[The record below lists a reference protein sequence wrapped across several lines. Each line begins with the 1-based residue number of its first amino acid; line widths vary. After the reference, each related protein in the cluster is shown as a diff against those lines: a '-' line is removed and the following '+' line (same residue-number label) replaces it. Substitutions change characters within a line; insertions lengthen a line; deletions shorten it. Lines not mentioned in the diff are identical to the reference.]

1 MMRKCHLDTCPVGVA
16 TQNPELRQRFT
27 GKAEH
32 VVNFFEFIAQEV
44 REHLAELGFRSIAE
58 AVGHAEVL
66 RTREAVEHWKAKG
79 LDLSPVLDSFR
90 AEGVTDGLRNTT
102 SQDHELEKH
111 FDNRLIPLAAPAI
124 ERAEPVRVQERVVN
138 TDRAVGTMLGYTVT
152 NALGTRE
159 LPDDTI
165 DVTLTGE
172 AGQSLGAFIPRGITL
187 RLEGDANDYTGKGLS
202 GGRIVVRP
210 PRDAAFTAHENVIAG
225 NVIGYGATSGEMF
238 FNGVVGE
245 RFLVRNSGATA
256 VVEGIGDHGCEY
268 MTGGVALVL
277 GETGRNFGA
286 GMSGG
291 VAYVLDL
298 DETDVNRQA
307 HANGDLQLGHLDGND
322 RELVLEL
329 LKRHGE
335 ETGSDFAA
343 TLLADPQ
350 HSLTRF
356 TKVLPRDYSAVLALR
371 NEAEAE
377 GEDPDGDGTWHKIL
391 EATRRG

>member
-1 MMRKCHLDTCPVGVA
+1 MGVA
-16 TQNPELRQRFT
+16 TQNPELRKRFT

-44 REHLAELGFRSIAE
+44 REILAELGFRSIAE

-66 RTREAVEHWKAKG
+66 RTREAVAHWKAKG

-90 AEGVTDGLRNTT
+90 AEGVTDGLRNTGV
-102 SQDHELEKH
+102 QDHELEKH
-111 FDNRLIPLAAPAI
+111 FDTKLIPLAQPAI
-124 ERAEPVRVQERVVN
+124 ERGEPVRVQERVIN

-152 NALGTRE
+152 SALGTRE

-165 DVTLTGE
+165 DVTLTGQ
-172 AGQSLGAFIPRGITL
+172 AGQSLGAFVPRGITL

-210 PRDAAFTAHENVIAG
+210 PRDAGFVAHENVIAG

-238 FNGVVGE
+238 FNGTVGE

-268 MTGGVALVL
+268 MTGGVAVVL

-298 DETDVNRQA
+298 DERDVNKQA
-307 HANGDLQLGHLDGND
+307 RESGELHLEHPDAND
-322 RELVLEL
+322 RELLADL
-329 LKRHGE
+329 IKRHGE
-335 ETGSDFAA
+335 ETGSEFARQ
-343 TLLADPQ
+343 LLADPDRTM
-350 HSLTRF
+350 SRF
-356 TKVLPRDYSAVLALR
+356 TKLLPRDYSAVLALR
-371 NEAEAE
+371 NEAEAA
-377 GEDPDGDGTWHKIL
+377 GDDPDGDGTWHKIL
-391 EATRRG
+391 EVTGRG

>member
-1 MMRKCHLDTCPVGVA
+1 M
-16 TQNPELRQRFT
+16 
-27 GKAEH
+27 
-32 VVNFFEFIAQEV
+32 
-44 REHLAELGFRSIAE
+44 
-58 AVGHAEVL
+58 GHAEVL
-66 RTREAVEHWKAKG
+66 RTQEAVAHWKAKG

-90 AEGVTDGLRNTT
+90 AEGVKDGLRNTT
-102 SQDHELEKH
+102 TQDHELDKH
-111 FDNRLIPLAAPAI
+111 FDNRLIPLAGPAI
-124 ERAEPVRVQERVVN
+124 ESAEPVRIQERVIN

-152 NALGTRE
+152 NALGLQE

-210 PRDAAFTAHENVIAG
+210 PRDAGFVAHENVIAG

-268 MTGGVALVL
+268 MTGGVAVVL

-298 DETDVNRQA
+298 DELDVNKQA
-307 HANGDLQLGHLDGND
+307 RESGDLQLEHLDAQD
-322 RELVLEL
+322 RELLTALV
-329 LKRHGE
+329 KRHGE
-335 ETGSDFAA
+335 ETGSEFARE
-343 TLLADPQ
+343 LLADPRAIAE
-350 HSLTRF
+350 RF

-371 NEAEAE
+371 NEAEAA
-377 GEDPDGDGTWHKIL
+377 GDDPDGDGTWHKIL
-391 EATRRG
+391 EVTSRG

>member
-1 MMRKCHLDTCPVGVA
+1 M
-16 TQNPELRQRFT
+16 
-27 GKAEH
+27 
-32 VVNFFEFIAQEV
+32 
-44 REHLAELGFRSIAE
+44 
-58 AVGHAEVL
+58 
-66 RTREAVEHWKAKG
+66 
-79 LDLSPVLDSFR
+79 
-90 AEGVTDGLRNTT
+90 
-102 SQDHELEKH
+102 
-111 FDNRLIPLAAPAI
+111 
-124 ERAEPVRVQERVVN
+124 
-138 TDRAVGTMLGYTVT
+138 
-152 NALGTRE
+152 
-159 LPDDTI
+159 
-165 DVTLTGE
+165 
-172 AGQSLGAFIPRGITL
+172 
-187 RLEGDANDYTGKGLS
+187 
-202 GGRIVVRP
+202 
-210 PRDAAFTAHENVIAG
+210 IAG

-307 HANGDLQLGHLDGND
+307 RANGDLQLGHLDGND